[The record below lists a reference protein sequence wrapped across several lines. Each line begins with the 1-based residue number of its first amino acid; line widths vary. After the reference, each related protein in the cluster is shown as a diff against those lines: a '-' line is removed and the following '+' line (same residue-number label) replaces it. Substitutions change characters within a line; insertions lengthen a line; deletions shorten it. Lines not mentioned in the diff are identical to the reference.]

1 MEPLTKII
9 ELNTNSLF
17 NDLPCDDV
25 IHGLLANG
33 YVLNITPCK
42 YNDDEYTVMIEIGDI
57 DDSFIPE
64 PKVDNGLQYIFTNQY
79 RIMIF
84 CGENQ
89 VFYTNVVLSNDEI
102 TFEYGA
108 KNDRK

>member
-9 ELNTNSLF
+9 ELDNNSCF
-17 NDLPCDDV
+17 NDIYCDDV

-42 YNDDEYTVMIEIGDI
+42 YNEDKYTVMIEIGDV
-57 DDSFIPE
+57 DDSFIPQ
-64 PKVDNGLQYIFTNQY
+64 PKVDNGLQYIFTTQY